1 MEDHL
6 QSFSGDDIE
15 FAYIPSIYSLNRT
28 RFMAFCTSLTYIN
41 R

>member
-15 FAYIPSIYSLNRT
+15 CTFILSIYSLNRT
-28 RFMAFCTSLTYIN
+28 GFMAFCTSLTYIN
-41 R
+41 I